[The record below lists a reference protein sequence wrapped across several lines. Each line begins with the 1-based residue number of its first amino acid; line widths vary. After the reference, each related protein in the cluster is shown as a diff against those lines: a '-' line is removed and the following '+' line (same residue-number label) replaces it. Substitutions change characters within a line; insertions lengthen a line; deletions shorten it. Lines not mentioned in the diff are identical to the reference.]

1 MNFIKDFS
9 SRKNIYLDNQF
20 FDGDNSS
27 KTYNYGVK
35 NKYHKNYLF
44 FQYTFP

>member
-1 MNFIKDFS
+1 MKDSFIKDSS

-20 FDGDNSS
+20 FYGDNSS

-35 NKYHKNYLF
+35 NK
-44 FQYTFP
+44 